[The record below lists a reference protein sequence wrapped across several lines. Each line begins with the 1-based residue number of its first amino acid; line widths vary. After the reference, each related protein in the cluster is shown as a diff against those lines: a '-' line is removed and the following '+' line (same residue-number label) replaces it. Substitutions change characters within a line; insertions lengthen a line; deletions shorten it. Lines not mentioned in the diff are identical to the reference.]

1 MAAFSQPG
9 RDLQDRDVKKRVNPI
24 YDEDEEFYQSESS
37 ANLSSDFYDDLS
49 RPGKMDTIYES
60 FEEFV
65 DSSDERSNGASSTDC
80 TSSSARVS
88 ADSPTSILR
97 RSVRAWCDATGLPT
111 TVHVEIKERSF
122 GLHKFPLTSRSG
134 LFKRLLSDQ
143 TYVKLGDDFPGGSE
157 VFELIASFCYG
168 STIHIDVS
176 NVAVLRCCAELLE
189 MTEEYR
195 KGNLSGRTED
205 YLTQVVFKSWVD
217 TLSVLQQCAKLV
229 PAREAFQIISRGI
242 DSLAAA
248 VCKGLRQERVSV
260 TSEND
265 RCSMVKDIL
274 ELPVTFFDR
283 LVNGLRKQG
292 LDEKPVS
299 QLILDYIKRWVLG
312 TKEGTDVK
320 DGDVHL
326 IEATVRLL
334 PLERFLVPIKVLLSL
349 HGCAF
354 AWNASKDC
362 RLQLEA
368 RIVSQLE
375 LATVDDF
382 LMSLRTSKNSR
393 AHMDSMRQIVSE
405 FMSQQEILL
414 DGSEMLLTERELRSA
429 SSYSFLAVSAVVK
442 VWDEYLA
449 EIASDPEVG
458 PRTFVELTEAVPSN
472 IRPNHDLL
480 YRAIHAYFQSH
491 PSLSHADRVTVCQG
505 LNCQKLS
512 REICMHAVQNELMPL
527 RMIVQAMFVQQLE
540 SRGAEHLD
548 NPLRPVANVE
558 RRTNPSIPSQAF
570 GREARDDG
578 LPLGVI
584 LQRDAAFREAAFLK
598 DDFEATKARLKE
610 LEQELMRMKMTM
622 DVDRPASNGNHGG
635 RPAFMDGKG
644 RKKLAGSCMYQVW
657 GAQTSGIRFG
667 QRITKTFQ
675 KLGLGSFWKPRP
687 SGAAQQ
693 RTKDHTSA
701 GVADCKV
708 RQWQDEQD
716 YGRQQQQELEAGTPL
731 RASSFRKVE
740 GERSS
745 GVLRRHARHHS
756 FS

>member
-1 MAAFSQPG
+1 
-9 RDLQDRDVKKRVNPI
+9 
-24 YDEDEEFYQSESS
+24 
-37 ANLSSDFYDDLS
+37 
-49 RPGKMDTIYES
+49 
-60 FEEFV
+60 
-65 DSSDERSNGASSTDC
+65 
-80 TSSSARVS
+80 
-88 ADSPTSILR
+88 
-97 RSVRAWCDATGLPT
+97 TGLPT

-414 DGSEMLLTERELRSA
+414 D
-429 SSYSFLAVSAVVK
+429 AVVK

-540 SRGAEHLD
+540 SRGA
-548 NPLRPVANVE
+548 
-558 RRTNPSIPSQAF
+558 
-570 GREARDDG
+570 
-578 LPLGVI
+578 
-584 LQRDAAFREAAFLK
+584 
-598 DDFEATKARLKE
+598 
-610 LEQELMRMKMTM
+610 
-622 DVDRPASNGNHGG
+622 
-635 RPAFMDGKG
+635 
-644 RKKLAGSCMYQVW
+644 
-657 GAQTSGIRFG
+657 
-667 QRITKTFQ
+667 
-675 KLGLGSFWKPRP
+675 
-687 SGAAQQ
+687 
-693 RTKDHTSA
+693 
-701 GVADCKV
+701 
-708 RQWQDEQD
+708 
-716 YGRQQQQELEAGTPL
+716 
-731 RASSFRKVE
+731 
-740 GERSS
+740 
-745 GVLRRHARHHS
+745 
-756 FS
+756 